1 MLIVGLGAR
10 ISKPKPK
17 PNQRDDTPS
26 QTGSEGNVPVGL
38 DDGIDVN
45 VIIDEADQVA
55 EQLAAE
61 QLAADEQAADELAAD
76 EEAAADEMA
85 AEQQAAAD
93 EMAAEQQAA
102 ADEQAAEQQ
111 AAMERESP
119 VAQEH
124 RHVIAWLRTM
134 PIGERRQA
142 IQGQY
147 DFDVEEELLYY
158 ASTPRGTQGGG
169 AGWSKPSATI
179 APSIPTSNRA
189 AKKVFR
195 TPELRGEILQ
205 YMLPTQEQLA
215 ERGSRAERGG
225 RRYLLNLGFTPQ
237 EVDEIYEASTGRGVG
252 SSREAA
258 IAPTIPPPPT
268 DDVLLNDDDV
278 VFEEV
283 DFELSL
289 QDMRRELEE
298 MKRKEGRFLNSA
310 STNRKLRSDIQRLKT
325 IIEERERRERD
336 DEDAALTR
344 FL

>member
-1 MLIVGLGAR
+1 MLIVGLGV
-10 ISKPKPK
+10 IVSKPPQPN
-17 PNQRDDTPS
+17 PNQPDDTPS

-45 VIIDEADQVA
+45 VTIGEANQVA

-61 QLAADEQAADELAAD
+61 QLAADEQAADELAA
-76 EEAAADEMA
+76 
-85 AEQQAAAD
+85 
-93 EMAAEQQAA
+93 EQQAA

-111 AAMERESP
+111 AAADERAAERRAAMERESP
-119 VAQEH
+119 VAQDN
-124 RHVIAWLRTM
+124 RHVIDWLRRL
-134 PIGERRQA
+134 PVSERRQA

-147 DFDVEEELLYY
+147 DYDVEQELLYY

-258 IAPTIPPPPT
+258 IAPTTRPPPT
-268 DDVLLNDDDV
+268 DDVLLNDDV

-283 DFELSL
+283 DSELSL

-325 IIEERERRERD
+325 IIKERERREQD
-336 DEDAALTR
+336 VEDAPLTR